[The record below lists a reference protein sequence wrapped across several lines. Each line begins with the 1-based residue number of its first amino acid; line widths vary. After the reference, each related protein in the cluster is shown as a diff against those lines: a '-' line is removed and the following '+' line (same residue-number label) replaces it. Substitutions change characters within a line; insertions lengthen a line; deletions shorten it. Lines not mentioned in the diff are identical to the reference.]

1 MSQID
6 KSGNMMS
13 TLTRTDATH
22 IEEGKTFAFQLS
34 FDCSLPVRWSLAPL
48 REAQDAVL
56 IDRPERLDVL
66 QRLDDYP
73 HVRGLLEA
81 GCLDYAK
88 QRKVQVRQWLNEGIQ
103 VFGAYKVGLKLARL
117 ARTSGVA
124 VEGFLDNDRAK
135 QGTSIEGLS
144 VRHPGDVSL
153 ENAIVLIASGR
164 HGNAIHAQ
172 LSQVPG
178 IRLINMSEFLYAL
191 DAPHAADNFSDFIE
205 APAREPWRF
214 ISAFLRM
221 DDERSR
227 QVFNQL
233 MGMRTGLSIALAEQ
247 AKSPYDE
254 EYFDAQF
261 VHPVHAARFVDA
273 GAAAGD
279 TLQRLEARF
288 GLVEQAWLFEPEL
301 PAYYEAL
308 RNFAD
313 RSEVW
318 LFNMGLDEASS
329 RATYRSGLSFDIA
342 NEMESVV
349 PADITSY
356 IQGVPL
362 DAIVAGKIGL
372 FKLDIEG
379 MEARALRGG
388 REIIARDKPVLAVCA
403 YHRADDYWK
412 LIDEVLSIRP
422 DYRVGIRLYAD
433 ILEDITLYFY

>member
-1 MSQID
+1 MSI
-6 KSGNMMS
+6 
-13 TLTRTDATH
+13 LALTDATH
-22 IEEGKTFAFQLS
+22 IEEGKTFTFKLS

-56 IDRPERLDVL
+56 IDRPDRLDVL

-73 HVRGLLEA
+73 HVRRLLDA
-81 GCLDYAK
+81 DCLDYAK
-88 QRKVQVRQWLNEGIQ
+88 QRKAQVRQWLTEGIQ
-103 VFGAYKVGLKLARL
+103 IFGAYKVGLKLARL

-124 VEGFLDNDRAK
+124 VEGFLDNDPTK
-135 QGTSIEGLS
+135 QGDSIEGIP
-144 VRHPGDVSL
+144 VRHPSDVLL
-153 ENAIVLIASGR
+153 ENATVLIASGR
-164 HGNAIHAQ
+164 YGNAIHTQ
-172 LSQVPG
+172 LSEVPG

-191 DAPHAADNFSDFIE
+191 DAPHAADDFSDFVE
-205 APAREPWRF
+205 APAREPLRF

-227 QVFNQL
+227 QVFNKL
-233 MGMRTGLSIALAEQ
+233 MGMRTGLAIALAEQ
-247 AKSPYDE
+247 AKSPHDE

-261 VHPVHAARFVDA
+261 VHPAHAGRFVDA

-288 GLVEQAWLFEPEL
+288 GPVEQAWLFEPEL

-308 RNFAD
+308 RNFAA
-313 RSEVW
+313 RPEVW
-318 LFNMGLDEASS
+318 LFNMGLDEAPS
-329 RATYRSGLSFDIA
+329 RATYRPGLSFDIA
-342 NEMESVV
+342 NEMESAV
-349 PADITSY
+349 PTDITSY

-362 DAIVAGKIGL
+362 DAVVSGKVGL

-388 REIIARDKPVLAVCA
+388 REVIARDKPVLAVCA
-403 YHRADDYWK
+403 YHRADDYWR

>member
-6 KSGNMMS
+6 KSGNLMS
-13 TLTRTDATH
+13 TFTLTDASY
-22 IEEGKTFAFQLS
+22 IEEGRTFTFQLS
-34 FDCSLPVRWSLAPL
+34 VDCSLPVRWSAAPL
-48 REAQDAVL
+48 REAKDAVL

-66 QRLDDYP
+66 QRLDEYP
-73 HVRGLLEA
+73 HVRRLLDA

-88 QRKVQVRQWLNEGIQ
+88 QRKVQVRQWLTEGIQ
-103 VFGAYKVGLKLARL
+103 IFGAYKVGLKLARL
-117 ARTSGVA
+117 ARTAGVA

-135 QGTSIEGLS
+135 QGDSIEGMP
-144 VRHPGDVSL
+144 VRHPSGVVL

-164 HGNAIHAQ
+164 YGNVIHAQ
-172 LSQVPG
+172 LSEVPG

-191 DAPHAADNFSDFIE
+191 DAPHAADNFSDFVE
-205 APAREPWRF
+205 APAREPFRF
-214 ISAFLRM
+214 VSAFLRM

-233 MGMRTGLSIALAEQ
+233 MGMRTGLAIALAEQ
-247 AKSPYDE
+247 AKSPYEE

-261 VHPVHAARFVDA
+261 VHHAHAARFVDA

-288 GLVEQAWLFEPEL
+288 GAVEQAWLFEPEL

-313 RSEVW
+313 RSDVW
-318 LFNMGLDEASS
+318 LFNMGLDEAPS
-329 RATYRSGLSFDIA
+329 RAMYRPGLSFDIA
-342 NEMESVV
+342 NEMESAV

-356 IQGVPL
+356 IQGVPM
-362 DAIVAGKIGL
+362 DAVVSGKVGL

-388 REIIARDKPVLAVCA
+388 RQIIARDKPVLAVCA

-422 DYRVGIRLYAD
+422 DYRIGIRLYAD

>member
-1 MSQID
+1 
-6 KSGNMMS
+6 MS
-13 TLTRTDATH
+13 TPTQSDA
-22 IEEGKTFAFQLS
+22 IYLEEGKTFAFQLTSECS
-34 FDCSLPVRWSLAPL
+34 FPVRWSRAPL

-66 QRLDDYP
+66 RRLDDYP
-73 HVRGLLEA
+73 HVRRLLEA
-81 GCLDYAK
+81 GSLDYAR
-88 QRKVQVRQWLNEGIQ
+88 QRKLQVRQWLSEGIQ

-117 ARTSGVA
+117 ALASGIA

-135 QGTSIEGLS
+135 QGSVNEGIPI
-144 VRHPGDVSL
+144 RHPADTAL
-153 ENAIVLIASGR
+153 ENAVVLIASGR
-164 HGNAIHAQ
+164 HGNAIHEQ
-172 LSQVPG
+172 LSQIPG
-178 IRLINMSEFLYAL
+178 IRLVNMSEFLYAL
-191 DAPHAADNFSDFIE
+191 NARHAASDFADYVE
-205 APAREPWRF
+205 TPTLESFRF

-227 QVFNQL
+227 QVFDKL
-233 MGMRTGLSIALAEQ
+233 IGMRTQLSIALADQ

-254 EYFDAQF
+254 EYFDTEF
-261 VHPVHAARFVDA
+261 VQPVHAAHFVDA

-279 TLQRLEARF
+279 TLRRLEFRF
-288 GLVEQAWLFEPEL
+288 GPVKQAWLFEPEL

-308 RNFAD
+308 RHFAS
-313 RSEVW
+313 RAEVW
-318 LFNMGLDEASS
+318 LFNMGLDAAPS
-329 RATYRSGLSFDIA
+329 RATYQPALSYDIA
-342 NEMESVV
+342 NEMESTV

-362 DAIVAGKIGL
+362 DAVVAGKVGL

-379 MEARALRGG
+379 MEASAIRGARAM
-388 REIIARDKPVLAVCA
+388 IARDKPVIAVCA